1 MADPSVG
8 GTAAQPLF
16 DEEARRYD
24 AVLVV
29 AFGGPEGPADV
40 GPFLSNVLRNR
51 PLPPAAKA
59 RIAERYQA
67 FGGVS
72 PINGHTRA
80 FVAALEERL
89 REAGQPLPVYWGNR
103 NWHPYLGETVQRMA
117 AAGVRR
123 AVAYVASVFSSYSS
137 CRQYREDLFAAVQG
151 GPAAPRI
158 DKLRQGWNH
167 PGFIEAMAARVRAA
181 RRETGVDAVLVFT
194 AHSLPRRMADRCA
207 YEAQLREACT
217 LVAAAAAEQAWQLAY
232 QSGRA
237 GGPDPWLAPTVDEAL
252 RQARDAGRR
261 AVLLAPIGF
270 VCDHMEVVQDLDVD
284 ACRAAEAL
292 GLRYVRA
299 ATVGTHPA
307 YVDMVRQLIE
317 ERMAASPSRLALGT
331 FGPLPDL
338 CPADCCLSDRPGLLR
353 PALAGA
359 EHAAHHQAG

>member
-1 MADPSVG
+1 MAEPAIG
-8 GTAAQPLF
+8 AAPRPLF
-16 DEEARRYD
+16 DQEARRYD

-40 GPFLSNVLRNR
+40 LPFLDNVLRNR

-72 PINGHTRA
+72 PINAHTRA

-89 REAGQPLPVYWGNR
+89 REASRPLPVYWGNR

-123 AVAYVASVFSSYSS
+123 AIAYVASVFSSYSS
-137 CRQYREDLFAAVQG
+137 CRQYREDLFAAAAGV
-151 GPAAPRI
+151 PDAPRI

-167 PGFIEAMAARVRAA
+167 PGFIEAMAARVRTARAEAA
-181 RRETGVDAVLVFT
+181 ADAALVFT
-194 AHSLPRRMADRCA
+194 AHSLPQRMAARCA
-207 YEAQLREACT
+207 YEAQLREACM
-217 LVAAAAAEQAWQLAY
+217 LVAGAADEPAWQLAF

-237 GGPDPWLAPTVDEAL
+237 GAWLEPTVDDAL

-284 ACRAAEAL
+284 ARRTAAAL
-292 GLRYVRA
+292 GLGYARA

-307 YVDMVRQLIE
+307 YVDMVRLLID
-317 ERMAASPSRLALGT
+317 ERITANPTRLALGT
-331 FGPLPDL
+331 FGPLPDF
-338 CPADCCLSDRPGLLR
+338 CPADCCLSDRPGHER
-353 PALAGA
+353 PALAS
-359 EHAAHHQAG
+359 AGG

>member
-16 DEEARRYD
+16 DDEARRYD

-137 CRQYREDLFAAVQG
+137 CRQYREDLYAAVDG
-151 GPAAPRI
+151 VPVAPRI

-181 RRETGVDAVLVFT
+181 RAEAVADAALVFT
-194 AHSLPRRMADRCA
+194 AHSLPRGMAAGSA
-207 YEAQLREACT
+207 YEAHLREACA
-217 LVAAAAAEQAWQLAY
+217 LVAAAAAEPAWQLAF
-232 QSGRA
+232 QSGRW
-237 GGPDPWLAPTVDEAL
+237 GDWLTPTVDDAL
-252 RQARDAGRR
+252 RHARDAGRR